1 MGTVLMGIINAV
13 QQPKQRLRGFN
24 EAEVF
29 AQRTPPLSQTADLC
43 STITMPPMVSM
54 LKSIAEA
61 IINLLTLL
69 LQILVHQLEKQEVIV
84 ESEAQNDQELH
95 ASLHEMM
102 NQINVQRASLEA
114 LKGEIVAKKTSPKRG
129 IPTASM
135 SAGSSPPIEDSV
147 AMVPTQTKNVVQ
159 RRSKAPSMTSQAPSW
174 EEVEEIEE
182 VFFQETVNVVPVSR
196 GSNRGSLPAP
206 SPPTL
211 PLPGNLSLAEWG
223 TNVIEFGRKH
233 KGRTF
238 AEVME
243 KDPGYLRWSLA
254 RYHSLMPEHQ
264 DFVRYGQLW
273 EREIGQGI

>member
-1 MGTVLMGIINAV
+1 MFPIQLATSPTGLYLINLIDICPGEETAFFQSQVPKTSDEVKGISSNGDMLELNINKNSISHGDRIDGDNQCRSAAKAETQRV
-13 QQPKQRLRGFN
+13 QRSRSFRSKN
-24 EAEVF
+24 
-29 AQRTPPLSQTADLC
+29 PPLSQTADLC

-159 RRSKAPSMTSQAPSW
+159 RRSKAPSMTSQAPS
-174 EEVEEIEE
+174 
-182 VFFQETVNVVPVSR
+182 
-196 GSNRGSLPAP
+196 
-206 SPPTL
+206 
-211 PLPGNLSLAEWG
+211 
-223 TNVIEFGRKH
+223 
-233 KGRTF
+233 
-238 AEVME
+238 
-243 KDPGYLRWSLA
+243 
-254 RYHSLMPEHQ
+254 
-264 DFVRYGQLW
+264 
-273 EREIGQGI
+273 